1 MDETV
6 QKAKAYSSS
15 KQYLALCSIMISFLF
30 FSGLV
35 FSNGSELIAQLCF
48 FISRNPYI
56 AAFLFVFIVGGLL
69 EIISFPIDYEKSF
82 ALDHRFGVS
91 RQGFSSW
98 MKDYFKGMLL
108 SSVLFFCMFFVF
120 YFFLRNFPY
129 LWWVYAG
136 VVYFFTSILLAGVFP
151 MIIIPMF
158 YKLSKISDIT
168 LKDRIKALA
177 KKAGVE
183 ILDVY
188 NIGLGAKTS
197 KANAAV
203 CGIGKS
209 KRILLSDTLLEKYSQ
224 DEIEV
229 TLAHE
234 LSHYKRRH
242 FWKLNFLNL
251 AVTIF
256 ALYLIDMILLALVS
270 YGMISAKYSIQA
282 FPFIAAFFIFY
293 SFILLP
299 WTNFISRIYETQ
311 ADRDAMS
318 MTGKPQALSML
329 MKKLSEQNLSD
340 ATPGFLSKLFFY
352 SHPPASERI
361 ALAENAKNT

>member
-6 QKAKAYSSS
+6 KKAKAYSSS

-30 FSGLV
+30 FLGLI
-35 FSNGSELIAQLCF
+35 FSNGSWLIARFCF
-48 FISRNPYI
+48 SVSKNPYI
-56 AAFLFVFIVGGLL
+56 AAFLFIVIVGGLL
-69 EIISFPIDYEKSF
+69 EIISFPIDYEKSY

-98 MKDYFKGMLL
+98 MKDYLKGMLL

-120 YFFLRNFPY
+120 YFFLRNFSI
-129 LWWVYAG
+129 LWWAYAG
-136 VVYFFTSILLAGVFP
+136 IVYFFTSIIIARVFP
-151 MIIIPMF
+151 MLVLPMF
-158 YKLSKISDIT
+158 YKLSKISDIA
-168 LKDRIKALA
+168 LKDRIKGLA
-177 KKAGVE
+177 EKAGVK

-188 NIGLGAKTS
+188 SIGLGAKTS

-203 CGIGKS
+203 CGIGRS

-234 LSHYKRRH
+234 LSHHKRRH

-256 ALYLIDMILLALVS
+256 ALCLIDMILLALVS
-270 YGMISAKYSIQA
+270 RGIISAKYSVQA
-282 FPFIAAFFIFY
+282 FPFIAAFYIFY
-293 SFILLP
+293 SFVTLP
-299 WTNFISRIYETQ
+299 FVNFISRICETQ
-311 ADRDAMS
+311 ADKDAMS
-318 MTGKPQALSML
+318 MTGKPAALSGL

-361 ALAENAKNT
+361 ALAENTKNA